1 MDAPD
6 TRAITIVDLPLIRRL
21 SNRGTVLDSER
32 GLTRDARGANSALLS
47 SILFP
52 RGLYTLVAKNDQQQV
67 VGQFRY
73 NSEDTCAHIVY
84 LAPSSEDDADNTILL
99 HILDAMTQEAGK
111 YGAHALLAEVEPTS
125 RLFETFRNARFAP
138 YTRQMIWRHDPVHI
152 KREDCNLKLTEAGE
166 DDQFG
171 IMTLMGNVV
180 PRMLQQFAAP
190 LADMRGL
197 IYRQQDRIVAYV
209 AYSEGE
215 NGVYILPFIH
225 LDAVTVA
232 QDVIKSTIAHTS
244 RARRVPIYVCVRSYQ
259 EWLGE
264 TMLDIQFEPWIE
276 QAVMVKHIAA
286 GVRHP
291 GFRRVNLNNT
301 EVAKPAVPALCSI
314 PVYDDEEYT

>member
-6 TRAITIVDLPLIRRL
+6 TRAITIVDIPLIRRL

-73 NSEDTCAHIVY
+73 NSDDTCAHIVY
-84 LAPSSEDDADNTILL
+84 LAPSLEDEADNTILL

-111 YGAHALLAEVEPTS
+111 HGAHALLAEVEPS
-125 RLFETFRNARFAP
+125 NSLFETFRNARFAP
-138 YTRQMIWRHDPVHI
+138 YTRQMIWRHDPIHI
-152 KREDCNLKLTEAGE
+152 KREDCDLKLVEVGE
-166 DDQFG
+166 DDQ
-171 IMTLMGNVV
+171 ISIASLMGNIV
-180 PRMLQQFAAP
+180 PKMLQQFAVP
-190 LADMRGL
+190 FADMRGL
-197 IYRQQDRIVAYV
+197 IYRQAERVVAYV

-215 NGVYILPFIH
+215 NGVYILPFIDT
-225 LDAVTVA
+225 DAVPDA
-232 QDVIKSTIAHTS
+232 RNIIKATIAQTS
-244 RARRVPIYVCVRSYQ
+244 RARRVPVYVCVRSYQ
-259 EWLGE
+259 EWLSE
-264 TMLDIQFEPWIE
+264 TLLNIEFEPWIE

-291 GFRRVNLNNT
+291 GFRRVSLTHT
-301 EVAKPAVPALCSI
+301 EVAKPAVPALCSV
-314 PVYDDEEYT
+314 PAYHDEELT